1 MLDALK
7 SLFGQNQIEE
17 IQPRMTDPK
26 LAAAALMVHVIAAD
40 GTIEP
45 AEDARLRDIL
55 ATHYDVEDVDAL
67 VTQAKAAHE
76 QAIDLYGFT
85 AVLKAKMDEAERLA
99 LVEDLWEMVY
109 ADGHLHEMEDNVV
122 WRVAELLSITSDK
135 RIALKVRVKN
145 RAKTGAK
152 AEPSL

>member
-1 MLDALK
+1 MFDALK
-7 SLFGQNQIEE
+7 SLFGTREVAE
-17 IQPRMTDPK
+17 ITPRLSDPK

-40 GTIEP
+40 GRIDQ
-45 AEDARLRDIL
+45 AEEERLRAIL
-55 ATHYDVEDVDAL
+55 QDHYAEGGDVDAL
-67 VTQAKAAHE
+67 VAQAKEAQE

-85 AVLKAKMDEAERLA
+85 AVLKNHFDESERLA

-109 ADGHLHEMEDNVV
+109 ADGELHEMEDNVV

-145 RAKTGAK
+145 RANV
-152 AEPSL
+152 